1 MPSKL
6 STVIGG
12 DIVSKCIGSINDLE
26 NKSSNFISEI
36 LADAPF
42 IGEKLLSN
50 SRRSPEGRLAIS
62 VGLLQ
67 FLHHQIM
74 FQLDLALTGQ
84 PLFFLSIISDTNSRP
99 VYLFH

>member
-12 DIVSKCIGSINDLE
+12 DIVSKWIGSINDLE

-42 IGEKLLSN
+42 IGVKLLSN
-50 SRRSPEGRLAIS
+50 SRISPEGRLAIS
-62 VGLLQ
+62 VGL
-67 FLHHQIM
+67 
-74 FQLDLALTGQ
+74 
-84 PLFFLSIISDTNSRP
+84 
-99 VYLFH
+99 